1 MGMQSI
7 CFDTKQQP
15 YAADVFGHVC
25 HLMRKALFWCTDN
38 YYVNEEDNM
47 SVDQTKYSYAG
58 VIGEGYFCVVKQYR
72 RISDGASFACKE
84 LRYKNRLNPDYQYR
98 LAREIEMARD
108 LSECEQII
116 DVVDYKIDHDSNEV
130 WYLMPM
136 ADANLYSYI
145 KSNNTKL
152 SAEDRFHLIKQVIQA
167 MSYAHDRSWLHR
179 DLSPHNV
186 LVFYN
191 NDQLPKIVVSDFG
204 LGKNAESLSY
214 YTQSGEQGY
223 GAPLY
228 VSPEQKE
235 DLNKASVQ
243 SDIYSIGK
251 LMFFIMTGRDP
262 MDNYSCLISTIVYR
276 CIEEQPD
283 KRYPDLR
290 SLSAHL
296 DNIERISADMSF
308 PIETTTMNDYLLNT
322 KEFEW
327 DTFHLLAVK
336 GLHHSH
342 PFHDYIKPIVTFLN
356 DKPSMVKHYC
366 EFAAR
371 DLSRF
376 IDTFIKAL
384 DEIDKI
390 LGWPFSFMSDI
401 GRFLSNIYRFTNDNH
416 VKLSCLNRLWRLGF
430 ISDQWSVQDILLEL
444 LATDVPDEIVQ
455 QFASAI
461 GDSPRELD
469 VKKICSRKISQYPIK
484 HAMLECH
491 RKAKMIKDEKRKM
504 VFADED
510 YI

>member
-1 MGMQSI
+1 
-7 CFDTKQQP
+7 
-15 YAADVFGHVC
+15 
-25 HLMRKALFWCTDN
+25 
-38 YYVNEEDNM
+38 M
-47 SVDQTKYSYAG
+47 SVDQTKYRYVG
-58 VIGEGYFCVVKQYR
+58 VIGEGYFCVVKQYI
-72 RISDGASFACKE
+72 RISDGASFAYKE
-84 LRYKNRLNPDYQYR
+84 LKSKNRLNPDYKSR
-98 LAREIEMARD
+98 LAREIKMARD

-136 ADANLYSYI
+136 ADANLYRYI

-152 SAEDRFHLIKQVIQA
+152 SVEERFHLIKQVIQA
-167 MSYAHDRSWLHR
+167 ISYAHDRSWLHR

-191 NDQLPKIVVSDFG
+191 NDLPPKIAVSDFG

-262 MDNYSCLISTIVYR
+262 MDNYSCQISTIVHR
-276 CIEEQPD
+276 CIEEKPD
-283 KRYPDLR
+283 KRYPDLK
-290 SLSAHL
+290 SLLVHL
-296 DNIERISADMSF
+296 DSIERVSADMSF
-308 PIETTTMNDYLLNT
+308 PIETTTMIDYLANT
-322 KEFEW
+322 KAFEW

-336 GLHHSH
+336 GLHHTH
-342 PFHDYIKPIVTFLN
+342 PFDEYIEPIVTFLN

-384 DEIDKI
+384 DEIDKR
-390 LGWPFSFMSDI
+390 LGWPFKFMSDI

-430 ISDQWSVQDILLEL
+430 IADQWSVQDILLEL
-444 LATDVPDEIVQ
+444 LATDVPDEIMQ

-484 HAMLECH
+484 QAMLECH
-491 RKAKMIKDEKRKM
+491 RKAKMIKDENRKM
-504 VFADED
+504 GGADE
-510 YI
+510 YFI